1 MANITR
7 ALGLNAAF
15 KRDTGHPLHRLQQ
28 VALLIDVKAHTDF
41 LSVAANTYL
50 AATDLMRRLSHD
62 AVEECKPFLL

>member
-1 MANITR
+1 MPLSSVTR
-7 ALGLNAAF
+7 ATRFTACS
-15 KRDTGHPLHRLQQ
+15 R
-28 VALLIDVKAHTDF
+28 VASLIDVKAHTDF